1 VELLHLDYD
10 MEVVGKGHMGM
21 QCSMGDESDETYSDG
36 AQCVIVIKVCMDLI
50 SFPLE
55 SKFEEG

>member
-10 MEVVGKGHMGM
+10 MEVVGKGHLGM

-36 AQCVIVIKVCMDLI
+36 AQCVIVIKVCRD
-50 SFPLE
+50 
-55 SKFEEG
+55 